1 MGTDNMN
8 YKKLINYRLRD
19 ERALIFIL
27 SVMLVSIL
35 IGTIIKQIIDLK
47 GIIVILLIFIAF
59 IGKYFYKKQFWRN
72 EKCKMVIRL
81 CV

>member
-47 GIIVILLIFIAF
+47 GIIVIL
-59 IGKYFYKKQFWRN
+59 
-72 EKCKMVIRL
+72 
-81 CV
+81 

>member
-47 GIIVILLIFIAF
+47 GIIVILLISIAF
-59 IGKYFYKKQFWRN
+59 IGKYFYKKHCFSN
-72 EKCKMVIRL
+72 
-81 CV
+81 

>member
-27 SVMLVSIL
+27 SVMLVSI
-35 IGTIIKQIIDLK
+35 
-47 GIIVILLIFIAF
+47 F
-59 IGKYFYKKQFWRN
+59 
-72 EKCKMVIRL
+72 KCYACINPYRDYYQTNY
-81 CV
+81 

>member
-19 ERALIFIL
+19 ERALFFIL

-59 IGKYFYKKQFWRN
+59 IGKY
-72 EKCKMVIRL
+72 
-81 CV
+81 